1 MKAAT
6 ASTSLT
12 IKIAAGTILMLAAVW
27 LVAFVV
33 IDRNHSESIKLAEQR
48 VLGKSQIFAQYT
60 LSTIKR
66 VDQIVLEARLVLEH
80 NWSDFGRFIE
90 QQTSLINDIAFQIAI
105 IDRNGIL
112 VYSNIAAMVD
122 KVDLSAREHYRVHLE
137 SQGPEHLFISRPV
150 VGKVSRQWAI
160 QFTRPIYKDNRFDGV
175 LVVSVNPRQFGAFG
189 QDLELGPDGVASVVR
204 DTGERMARFPIDE
217 KLYGQTLS
225 GSLPIF
231 APNAPKSGTFSTL
244 TTVDG
249 VERIYGFTRLPGHG
263 LTVLVGE
270 SLDYALAPHES
281 FTRLVLAL
289 GLLATIFVAASM
301 YFIFRWAVERALRK
315 EAWQHANI
323 DVLTGLPNR
332 RAFLDQLDHE
342 IARAERTGTNIALLF
357 LDIDHF
363 KNINDTLGHSAGD
376 ALLVAVSSRLRKSLR
391 QVDSIARMGGDEFT
405 IILSELS
412 HAHDAE
418 LVCKK
423 ILTELAAPI
432 YVGDK
437 VLHVTT
443 SIGVAIYPDDG
454 LDGETMLKSAD
465 QAMYVSKH
473 RGRNRY
479 TFFSS
484 AMQETTSKRMQLTND
499 LHRAIVENQLIVHYQ
514 PIVDLSTGRV
524 CKAEALVRWQHP
536 VLGLLLP
543 AEFISYAKESG
554 RIQQIDQW
562 VLTQVATLLGSWPE
576 SLRKDFQISVNKS
589 AIEFH
594 SADDIRKT
602 VETCQG
608 LGSSIVVEIT
618 ERVLMDDTPGT
629 MANVMKVHESGI
641 ELSLDDFG
649 TGYSSLSYIARF
661 PATYLKIDQ
670 AFVAK
675 LLRSN
680 AREAVLC
687 ESIILLAHK
696 LGIKVVAE
704 GVETQSQSEWLAS
717 IGCDYVQGYFYYRPM
732 TADALEKLVFA
743 SAGIASP
750 ASSRSESA
758 ENPA

>member
-27 LVAFVV
+27 LVVFVV
-33 IDRNHSESIKLAEQR
+33 IDRNYSDSIKLSEQR

-60 LSTIKR
+60 VSTIKR
-66 VDQIVLEARLVLEH
+66 VDQIVREARLVLEH
-80 NWSDFGRFIE
+80 NWSDFDRFIE
-90 QQTSLINDIAFQIAI
+90 QQTTLIQDIAFQIAV

-112 VYSNIAAMVD
+112 IFSSIAALVD
-122 KVDLSAREHYRVHLE
+122 KVDLSEREHFRVHLE
-137 SQGPEHLFISRPV
+137 SQGPERLFISRPV
-150 VGKVSRQWAI
+150 VGKVSRQWSI
-160 QFTRPIYKDNRFDGV
+160 QFTRPIYRDNHFDGV
-175 LVVSVNPRQFGAFG
+175 LVVSVDPKQFGAFG
-189 QDLELGPDGVASVVR
+189 QDLELGPHGVASIVR
-204 DTGERMARFPIDE
+204 DTGERMARFPINE
-217 KLYGQTLS
+217 KLYGATLPAT
-225 GSLPIF
+225 LPNF
-231 APNAPKSGTFSTL
+231 APNAPKSGTFSIRTA
-244 TTVDG
+244 VDG
-249 VERIYGFTRLPGHG
+249 VERIYGFTRLPEVG

-270 SLDYALAPHES
+270 SRDYALAPHAS
-281 FTRLVLAL
+281 FTRIVLAS
-289 GLLATIFVAASM
+289 GLLATIFVAAIM
-301 YFIFRWAVERALRK
+301 FFVFRWAAERAHRK
-315 EAWQHANI
+315 KVWEHANI

-357 LDIDHF
+357 LDVDHF

-376 ALLVAVSSRLRKSLR
+376 ALLTAISTTLRNALR
-391 QVDSIARMGGDEFT
+391 QVDTIARMGGDEFT

-418 LVCKK
+418 HVCKK
-423 ILTELAAPI
+423 ILAELADPI
-432 YVGDK
+432 HVGDK

-465 QAMYVSKH
+465 QAMYVSKQL
-473 RGRNRY
+473 GRNRY

-484 AMQETTSKRMQLTND
+484 AMQETTSRRMQLTND
-499 LHRAIVENQLIVHYQ
+499 LHRAILENQLVVHYQ
-514 PIVDLSTGRV
+514 PIVDLSTGRI
-524 CKAEALVRWQHP
+524 CKAEALIRWQHP

-543 AEFISYAKESG
+543 AEFLAFAKESG

-562 VLTQVATLLGSWPE
+562 VLTQVATLLRSWPD

-608 LGSSIVVEIT
+608 LGSNIVVEIT
-618 ERVLMDDTPGT
+618 ERVLLDDTPGT
-629 MANVMKVHESGI
+629 LANVMKVHESGI

-717 IGCDYVQGYFYYRPM
+717 IGCDYVQGYHYYRPM

-743 SAGIASP
+743 SAAIASP
-750 ASSRSESA
+750 TPLRNEPSG
-758 ENPA
+758 NPA